1 MAKFIAWRVIQ
12 LPFILA
18 VVYLITFAL
27 VWIVPGSPYE
37 NNDRA
42 LSEAAKNDLKT
53 RFHAQSWEQF
63 LTYYPWQIIRHG
75 DLGPSLSYEGWTVND
90 ILKSSLPVSMAIG
103 LVGILIALVFGS
115 AAGVTAALRRGGPMD
130 FLSLALALVG
140 ISLPAF
146 VVAGLMIVVISSW
159 LHWFPSGGWGELK
172 QIVLPSVALSLMP
185 MAYIA
190 RLTRV
195 SMLDTLGNDFIR
207 TARAKGV
214 PRQRVIWKHAFRNA
228 FLPVFTFLGPAV
240 ADAMT
245 GSFVVETVFNI
256 PGLGQHFVNAVKNR
270 DQTLILGTVLVYAAF
285 LLTLN
290 LLVDIGYAFVDPRIE
305 IDARAK

>member
-12 LPFILA
+12 LPLILA

-42 LSEAAKNDLKT
+42 LSEAAKNDLKA

-90 ILKSSLPVSMAIG
+90 ILRSSLPVSVAIG

-146 VVAGLMIVVISSW
+146 VVAGLMIVVFSSW
-159 LHWFPSGGWGELK
+159 LHWFPSGGWGELR
-172 QIVLPSVALSLMP
+172 QIILP
-185 MAYIA
+185 
-190 RLTRV
+190 
-195 SMLDTLGNDFIR
+195 
-207 TARAKGV
+207 
-214 PRQRVIWKHAFRNA
+214 
-228 FLPVFTFLGPAV
+228 
-240 ADAMT
+240 
-245 GSFVVETVFNI
+245 
-256 PGLGQHFVNAVKNR
+256 
-270 DQTLILGTVLVYAAF
+270 
-285 LLTLN
+285 
-290 LLVDIGYAFVDPRIE
+290 
-305 IDARAK
+305 